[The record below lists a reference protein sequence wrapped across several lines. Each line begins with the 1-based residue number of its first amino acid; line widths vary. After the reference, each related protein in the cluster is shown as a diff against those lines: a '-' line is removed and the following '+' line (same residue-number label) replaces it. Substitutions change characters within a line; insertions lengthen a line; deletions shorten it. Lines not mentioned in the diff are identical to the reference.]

1 MSDIESAIYSE
12 TAGGNNAASPNGA
25 PEGMAPS
32 GVNDTIREI
41 MAAIKRD
48 WNRSHPTVTSGGAA
62 NAQTLTYGAAPA
74 GYFQGQRFCFIAG
87 FTNTGAATLNVNGIG
102 AKAIQL
108 AAAALTGG
116 EIVAGQM
123 VTVAYD
129 GTQFQITALP
139 GHYRGGLIGI
149 QTFGT
154 AGTFTYTPTVGT
166 NSVVVELVGGG
177 GGGGGCATTGA
188 SQVAMGQA
196 GGGGG
201 YTTKRIT
208 ASFSSVTVTVGAKG
222 TGGTAGANAG
232 TSGGTTSFGALL
244 SATGGA
250 AGNGGPAQGTPAATF
265 GQPGGV
271 GSSGAPN
278 GAGGPGAPSIA
289 PNAALVAAGAGG
301 FSFFGA
307 GASGASTTAGSAG
320 NPAVTPG
327 AGGAGAINTQSQGT
341 SLAGGNGA
349 DGFVRVWEFG

>member
-1 MSDIESAIYSE
+1 MSDIESANYSE

-102 AKAIQL
+102 ARAIQL

-166 NSVVVELVGGG
+166 NSVVVELVGAG
-177 GGGGGCATTGA
+177 GGGGGCAITGGA
-188 SQVAMGQA
+188 QVAMGAAAGA
-196 GGGGG
+196 GGYGW
-201 YTTKRIT
+201 KRVT
-208 ASFSSVTVTVGAKG
+208 ASFSGVTVTVGAKG
-222 TGGTAGANAG
+222 AGGTAGANNGTAG
-232 TSGGTTSFGALL
+232 GSSSFGALL

-250 AGNGGPAQGTPAATF
+250 LGIGGTAQGAPAAVF
-265 GQPGGV
+265 GGV
-271 GSSGAPN
+271 GGIGSSGSLNATGGDGVASIAPSVTSVVG
-278 GAGGPGAPSIA
+278 GAGGS
-289 PNAALVAAGAGG
+289 
-301 FSFFGA
+301 SFFGA
-307 GASGASTTAGSAG
+307 GGRGASTTSGGVGGAAS
-320 NPAVTPG
+320 TPG
-327 AGGAGAINTQSQGT
+327 SGGSGASNTASQGT
-341 SLAGGNGA
+341 GLAGGNGA
-349 DGFVRVWEFG
+349 DGSVRVWEFG

>member
-1 MSDIESAIYSE
+1 MSDIENANFSE
-12 TAGGNNAASPNGA
+12 TAGSNNAASPNGA

-62 NAQTLTYGAAPA
+62 NAQTLTYGTAPA

-129 GTQFQITALP
+129 GTQFQIAALP

-149 QTFGT
+149 QPFGT
-154 AGTFTYTPTVGT
+154 AGTFIYTPTVGT
-166 NSVVVELVGGG
+166 NSVVVELVGAG
-177 GGGGGCATTGA
+177 GGGGGCAITGA

-196 GGGGG
+196 ARGGG
-201 YTTKRIT
+201 YATKRIS
-208 ASFSSVTVTVGAKG
+208 AGFSGVTVTVGAKG
-222 TGGTAGANAG
+222 SGGTAGANAG

-250 AGNGGPAQGTPAATF
+250 AGNGGPAQGASAAAF
-265 GQPGGV
+265 GQPGGA

-278 GAGGPGAPSIA
+278 GAGSAGNPSISPFA
-289 PNAALVAAGAGG
+289 SLVVGGAGG
-301 FSFFGA
+301 ASFYGA
-307 GASGASTTAGSAG
+307 GVSGASTTTGAAG
-320 NPAVTPG
+320 NAAVTPG
-327 AGGAGAINTQSQGT
+327 SGGSGANNTQSQGT
-341 SLAGGNGA
+341 GLAGGNGA
-349 DGFVRVWEFG
+349 DGFVRV